1 MKLDRVWK
9 ERPNKKMDL
18 PDEDDPDREL
28 WLLRVPANVDVKEL
42 LDGVRLES
50 LLGDH
55 YSGSSD
61 GSSGGGGASNVL
73 TRFRGA
79 AGSEYALTRGEEG
92 EADCCRV
99 LTRDS
104 DDDSDDSDDDDEG
117 GSELSLPLSRHI
129 ARTVHLTS
137 VVSERNTGDGIRSE
151 LALAPPAGDAPRP
164 ANRVRLAYAPVP
176 QREGLKRRWQLF
188 GSGMEGEA
196 KLSAIYSRASKRP
209 KVAEE
214 EPVKEEDA
222 AEEEGAP
229 SSSKPSRKEK
239 KKKEKKSKKVK
250 SKKN

>member
-1 MKLDRVWK
+1 
-9 ERPNKKMDL
+9 MDL

-28 WLLRVPANVDVKEL
+28 WLLRVPASVDVKEL

-55 YSGSSD
+55 GGSSD
-61 GSSGGGGASNVL
+61 GSSGAGASNVL

-99 LTRDS
+99 LTRGDS
-104 DDDSDDSDDDDEG
+104 DDDDSDDDEDDDEG
-117 GSELSLPLSRHI
+117 GSELSLHPSRRI

-188 GSGMEGEA
+188 GSGTEGEA
-196 KLSAIYSRASKRP
+196 KLSAIYSRASKRA

-214 EPVKEEDA
+214 EPVNEEDA